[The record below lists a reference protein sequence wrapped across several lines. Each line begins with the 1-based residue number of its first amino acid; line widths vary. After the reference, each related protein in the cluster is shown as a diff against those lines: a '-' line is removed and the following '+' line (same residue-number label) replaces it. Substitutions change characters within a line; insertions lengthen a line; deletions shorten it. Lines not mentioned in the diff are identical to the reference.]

1 MSELNSVAWILIVF
15 IILLGGLIA
24 PFADLLGTKIG
35 KARFS
40 ILKLRPKKT
49 ATIVTIITGG
59 FISAISI
66 GLLILVSEEFRQR
79 LFVDIPF
86 LQKTLD
92 ESKKALL
99 PLQEERKRL
108 EDKIDNKE
116 KELNKL
122 KSDVKEFRRGNVV
135 IKRGQTLFIAQVT
148 SNSNIKLD
156 LGKIYNS
163 ADIYVQK
170 IVIPSKKGIKNILL
184 WRPSDISEIEE
195 VTSKGGNWII
205 LIKSATNIL
214 RGDNFV
220 FVYPELLQNKTIV
233 RRGEVITSEI
243 LEKKDLDYKQI
254 NSKIKTLLRKT
265 RDEIK
270 LRGSIV
276 NEITTR
282 GDFIKKIRDTLK
294 INQNNKYRLEV
305 VSLKDSKTADPI
317 IVDLNISKL

>member
-1 MSELNSVAWILIVF
+1 MAWILIVF
-15 IILLGGLIA
+15 LVLLGGLIA
-24 PFADLLGTKIG
+24 PFGDVLGSKIG

-92 ESKKALL
+92 ESKKALV

-108 EDKIDNKE
+108 EDKIINKE

-135 IKRGQTLFIAQVT
+135 LKRGQTLFIAEV
-148 SNSNIKLD
+148 NSSPNIKLD
-156 LGKIYNS
+156 LGKIYKR
-163 ADIYVQK
+163 ADNYVQQ
-170 IVIPSKKGIKNILL
+170 IVIPNKKEVKNILL
-184 WRPSDISEIEE
+184 WRTSDISKIERIME
-195 VTSKGGNWII
+195 DEGNWIL
-205 LIKSATNIL
+205 LIKSATNVL
-214 RGDNFV
+214 KGDNFV
-220 FVYPELLQNKTIV
+220 FVYPELLQNKTILK
-233 RRGEVITSEI
+233 RGEVITSEI
-243 LEKKDLDYKQI
+243 VEKKDLEYKNI
-254 NSKIKTLLRKT
+254 NSKINNLIRKT

-276 NEITTR
+276 NEITTK
-282 GDFIKKIRDTLK
+282 GDFINKIRNTFMK
-294 INQNNKYRLEV
+294 TKKNNKYLLEV
-305 VSLKDSKTADPI
+305 VSLRDSNTADQI
-317 IVDLNISKL
+317 IVELNINEL

>member
-1 MSELNSVAWILIVF
+1 MAWILIVF
-15 IILLGGLIA
+15 LILLGGLIA
-24 PFADLLGTKIG
+24 PFGDLLGTKIG

-99 PLQEERKRL
+99 PLQEERKKL
-108 EDKIDNKE
+108 EDKINNKE

-135 IKRGQTLFIAQVT
+135 FRRGQTLFIAKVR
-148 SNSNIKLD
+148 SNPNLKID

-163 ADIYVQK
+163 ADKYVQT
-170 IVIPSKKGIKNILL
+170 IVIPSKKETNNILL
-184 WRPSDISEIEE
+184 WRPNDIAQIEKATE
-195 VTSKGGNWII
+195 KGGNWII
-205 LIKSATNIL
+205 LIKSATNVL
-214 RGDNFV
+214 KGDNFV
-220 FVYPELLQNKTIV
+220 FVYPELLQNKIIV
-233 RRGEVITSEI
+233 RKGEVLTSEI
-243 LEKKDLDYKQI
+243 LEKKDLDYKNI
-254 NSKIKTLLRKT
+254 NSKIKTLMSKT
-265 RDEIK
+265 RDTIK

-276 NEITTR
+276 SEINTR
-282 GDFIKKIRDTLK
+282 GNFIKKIRDLLK
-294 INQNNKYRLEV
+294 INQNTKYRLEV

-317 IVDLNISKL
+317 LVELNIDKL

>member
-1 MSELNSVAWILIVF
+1 VAWILIVF
-15 IILLGGLIA
+15 LILLGGLIA
-24 PFADLLGTKIG
+24 PFGDLLGTKIG

-59 FISAISI
+59 FISSISI

-99 PLQEERKRL
+99 PLQQERKKL
-108 EDKIDNKE
+108 EEKIRIKE
-116 KELNKL
+116 KQLNKL
-122 KSDVKEFRRGNVV
+122 KSDIKEFRRGNIV
-135 IKRGQTLFIAQVT
+135 IQRGQTLFIAQVT
-148 SNSNIKLD
+148 SNPNIKSE
-156 LGKIYNS
+156 LGRIYNS
-163 ADIYVQK
+163 ADKYVQK
-170 IVIPSKKGIKNILL
+170 IVIPSKKEVKNILL

-195 VTSKGGNWII
+195 VTTKGGDWII
-205 LIKSATNIL
+205 VVKSATNVL

-233 RRGEVITSEI
+233 RKGEIITSEI
-243 LEKKDLDYKQI
+243 LEKKDFDYKNI
-254 NSKIKTLLRKT
+254 NSKIKTLMRKT
-265 RDEIK
+265 RDKIK

-282 GDFIKKIRDTLK
+282 GDFIKKLRDSLK
-294 INQNNKYRLEV
+294 INQENKYLLEV
-305 VSLKDSKTADPI
+305 VSLKDSKTAEAI
-317 IVDLNISKL
+317 IVELNIVKQ

>member
-1 MSELNSVAWILIVF
+1 VAWILIIF
-15 IILLGGLIA
+15 LIFLGGLIA
-24 PFADLLGTKIG
+24 PFGDLLGSKIG

-99 PLQEERKRL
+99 PLQEERKKL
-108 EDKIDNKE
+108 EDKINNKE

-122 KSDVKEFRRGNVV
+122 KSDVKDFRRGNVV
-135 IKRGQTLFIAQVT
+135 IKRGQTLFIGQVM
-148 SNSNIKLD
+148 SNPNIKLD

-163 ADIYVQK
+163 ADRYVQR
-170 IVIPSKKGIKNILL
+170 IVVPTKKEIKNILL
-184 WRPSDISEIEE
+184 WRSSDISEIEK
-195 VTSKGGNWII
+195 VTEKGGDWII
-205 LIKSATNIL
+205 LIKSATNVL
-214 RGDNFV
+214 KGDNFV
-220 FVYPELLQNKTIV
+220 FVYPEMMQNKIIV

-243 LEKKDLDYKQI
+243 LEKKDLEFGNI
-254 NSKIKTLLRKT
+254 NSKVNTLLKKT
-265 RDEIK
+265 RDKIK
-270 LRGSIV
+270 SRGSIV

-282 GDFIKKIRDTLK
+282 GDFIKKIRDSTEVNLK
-294 INQNNKYRLEV
+294 NKYLIEV
-305 VSLKDSKTADPI
+305 VSLKDSKTAEAI
-317 IVDLNISKL
+317 IVELNVTQL

>member
-1 MSELNSVAWILIVF
+1 MAWALIVF
-15 IILLGGLIA
+15 LILLGGLIA
-24 PFADLLGTKIG
+24 PFGDLLGTKIG

-59 FISAISI
+59 FISALSI

-99 PLQEERKRL
+99 PLEEERKSL
-108 EDKIDNKE
+108 EDKINSKE

-135 IKRGQTLFIAQVT
+135 FKRGQTLFIAEVT
-148 SNSNIKLD
+148 TNPNIKLD
-156 LGKIYNS
+156 LAKIYNS
-163 ADIYVQK
+163 ADRYVQR
-170 IVIPSKKGIKNILL
+170 IVIPNKKEIKNILM
-184 WRPSDISEIEE
+184 WRPTDILEIER
-195 VTSKGGNWII
+195 VTAKEGNWII
-205 LIKSATNIL
+205 LIKSATNVL
-214 RGDNFV
+214 KGDKFV
-220 FVYPELLQNKTIV
+220 FVFPELLENKIIV
-233 RRGEVITSEI
+233 KRGEVISSEI
-243 LEKKDLDYKQI
+243 LEKNHLDYKNI

-276 NEITTR
+276 NEINTR
-282 GDFIKKIRDTLK
+282 GDFIKKITNSLK
-294 INQNNKYRLEV
+294 IDSNIKYRLEV
-305 VSLKDSKTADPI
+305 VSLKDSKKADPI
-317 IVDLNISKL
+317 IVELNISKL

>member
-1 MSELNSVAWILIVF
+1 MAWILIIF
-15 IILLGGLIA
+15 LILLGGLIA
-24 PFADLLGTKIG
+24 PFGDLLGSKIG

-99 PLQEERKRL
+99 PLQEERKKL
-108 EDKIDNKE
+108 EDKINNKE

-122 KSDVKEFRRGNVV
+122 KSDIKEFRRGNVV
-135 IKRGQTLFIAQVT
+135 IKRGQTLFIGQVI
-148 SNSNIKLD
+148 SNPNIKLD

-163 ADIYVQK
+163 ADRYVQK
-170 IVIPSKKGIKNILL
+170 IVIPTKKEIKNILL
-184 WRPSDISEIEE
+184 WRSSDISEIER
-195 VTSKGGNWII
+195 VTAKGGNWII
-205 LIKSATNIL
+205 LIKSATNVL
-214 RGDNFV
+214 KGDNFV
-220 FVYPELLQNKTIV
+220 FVYPEMMQNKIIV

-243 LEKKDLDYKQI
+243 LEKKDLEFENI
-254 NSKIKTLLRKT
+254 NSKINNLLKKT
-265 RDEIK
+265 RDKIR

-276 NEITTR
+276 NEITTK
-282 GDFIKKIRDTLK
+282 GDFIKKIRDSIEVNPK
-294 INQNNKYRLEV
+294 NKYLIEV
-305 VSLKDSKTADPI
+305 VSLKDSKTAEAI
-317 IVDLNISKL
+317 IVELNVTQI